1 MAQRALPFDLSDIAS
16 GNHAPAPAPAAEHD
30 EREPELPEFWP
41 TRHLKRPAETSPP
54 VSPEK
59 PRAAECVES
68 DDELDPE
75 DDDAP
80 APADVEERTR
90 FAMPMGS
97 DRERWE
103 ARQTLSVVDAQILQ
117 GCGRSCGCVFA
128 HGLVLKEHVLANRA
142 LFAGMSDPERRQW
155 LRSYLESTGG
165 DLIWGDVA
173 KPACVK
179 GFSVFTGFTPAFIYA
194 RIKDYERG
202 IVADDPNL
210 GGARVKGLVG
220 GGDDSSDSPTVMAV
234 HGWFRGKI
242 LEIEPAPNSHIHEI
256 DFMENQELYKE
267 FHDDMTSTGTV
278 DVASYDTW
286 CVATIALF
294 AARADTARR
303 AGTRCGKSFTAT

>member
-1 MAQRALPFDLSDIAS
+1 MAELSFDIIAIAC
-16 GNHAPAPAPAAEHD
+16 GNSAPAPAPAPEHG
-30 EREPELPEFWP
+30 EREPELPEHFL
-41 TRHLKRPAETSPP
+41 TRHLKRPAEASPQ

-59 PRAAECVES
+59 PRAAECVER
-68 DDELDPE
+68 DDELDLE
-75 DDDAP
+75 DDDAS
-80 APADVEERTR
+80 APADAEERTR
-90 FAMPMGS
+90 SAKPMGS

-103 ARQTLSVVDAQILQ
+103 ARLNESVVGDQMWQ
-117 GCGRSCGCVFA
+117 GCGPTCGCVFA
-128 HGLVLKEHVLANRA
+128 HGLVLKTQVLANRA
-142 LFAGMSDPERRQW
+142 LFAGMCETERRQW
-155 LRSYLESTGG
+155 LRDYLEATGG
-165 DLIWGDVA
+165 ALLWGDVA
-173 KPACVK
+173 KRACVK

-194 RIKDYERG
+194 RLRDYERG

-303 AGTRCGKSFTAT
+303 AGACV